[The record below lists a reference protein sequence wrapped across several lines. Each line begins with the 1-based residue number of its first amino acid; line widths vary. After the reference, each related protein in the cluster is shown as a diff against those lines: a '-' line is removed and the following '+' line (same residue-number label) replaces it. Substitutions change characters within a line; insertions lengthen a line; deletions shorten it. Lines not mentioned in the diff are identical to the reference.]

1 MRNTVI
7 MIIASLI
14 RLIQNE
20 LMQKLKQRRMIV
32 NDEKRSR
39 EDPAVQNE
47 KTVSKVSV
55 YCRNSYLYFVY
66 VHKMI

>member
-47 KTVSKVSV
+47 TET
-55 YCRNSYLYFVY
+55 
-66 VHKMI
+66 